1 LIRPHHS
8 IFWIVDRWIKKEI
21 KIQEIG
27 QQTNSSI
34 FFHQL
39 TWTLFQKKKKKP
51 GTYATSRSKYLQQKS
66 KYPGRRKP
74 GKLQMEAS
82 EIQQKRCAAMFSS
95 SRELL
100 DHFPS
105 LWCVQEVRCD
115 SLDCMSQ
122 SCVQQLLQGGRVSSE
137 ISRAF
142 WL

>member
-21 KIQEIG
+21 KIQLGSRQIL
-27 QQTNSSI
+27 Q
-34 FFHQL
+34 FFFINLHGPY
-39 TWTLFQKKKKKP
+39 FQKKKKKP